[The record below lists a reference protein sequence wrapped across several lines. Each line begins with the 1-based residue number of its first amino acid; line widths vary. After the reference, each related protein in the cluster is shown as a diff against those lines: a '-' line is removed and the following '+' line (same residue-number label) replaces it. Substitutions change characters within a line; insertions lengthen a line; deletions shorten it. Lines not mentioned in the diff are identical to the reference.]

1 MAKKQNT
8 PQQQSTSNIDTDI
21 FVKGMTKDP
30 NISLVGK
37 DQWTHARNAINNSA
51 DGDVGTLGNEQ
62 ANYLC
67 DAAPY
72 TIIGAIHLYADKWV
86 LFSTNNE
93 QSEIGTWDDS
103 ECKYKT
109 VVNDYS
115 CYECIDTEDNP
126 FTPCLNFKTQNLITG
141 ASKENFDCSWQV
153 YWDDGLNPSRTL
165 NLDYIPYKQTII
177 SEDDEDCVI
186 TENSHPICL
195 DCEKLRLAP
204 LVETP
209 CIEIS
214 RSPDGGMLRNG
225 TYQVFIAYVIN
236 DQTVGDYYGISNVQP
251 LFEHED
257 TISGLDIKISNLDK
271 GFEYFKLVIC
281 SNNQMEMQ
289 AKEVGIYSTQQEF
302 ISIDYINQKL
312 KTVPI
317 EVLPLRNPAYE
328 KSDNMYVVNDYL
340 IRQGPTEQFDFNYQ
354 PLANKIHVHWTSW
367 QFPADYYKKGG
378 SKPTFMRDE
387 VYAFFIRFIYNT
399 GEKSSSF
406 HIPGKAPENFSLPD
420 GTVVNDLD
428 PLPGDPSEI
437 ASTIDGAPD
446 PERAFEVYNTTNLWW
461 DTGPG
466 SNSAEPDTDDGGIK
480 TAEGHMAYW
489 ESSEKYP
496 NDPVR
501 YGDLCSKP
509 IRHHKFPDE
518 TVLASDNGGTLAGQ
532 NGPLDRSSNDN
543 TSINI
548 LGARFYNIEWPR
560 FNGQSDPDN
569 ECDPLDPSPTG
580 AIIPNIVGYEI
591 LVGSREGNKSII
603 AKGIS
608 RNMRNYAIP
617 TGGDG
622 HEGPT
627 GQIGAIPN
635 YPFNDTG
642 ADPYLSSNND
652 FTWTNGTGNIQNNNQ
667 YPAGT
672 FGAGGGSYQDIFTF
686 HSPETSFNRP
696 YLNPY
701 EIKTYGVTTGT
712 SLGRFKKSEKHPQ
725 QKLLRNIS
733 MWVAIFV
740 GIGYAIAEMR
750 GKKKKGYSG
759 PKALSIGYTGTG
771 EPIGGGSFTSGNLTS
786 GGGGAWSPAAGA
798 SSNFANLSPSNQTA
812 NSGGDWEAGA
822 PASTLLAPGN
832 IYTNLG
838 TAAGVQQV
846 ASIEGTAGLTGEPA
860 LGATETTATVLGG
873 PKLLHQAAYA
883 PGMMGLYGSATTGT
897 WNRGFVGGGST
908 VEYQGGRFESLP
920 SLLQIVYGAFEFM
933 QFTATGGQEIIDL
946 IYNLVSYQ
954 DYAWKYN
961 AHGLYFATQRLTP
974 GTRTRTKVEVARYI
988 GSTMQQLTANIKI
1001 NNIQRPATVAIKTD
1015 GTNAIPIPTPGLDQS
1030 KFIIGQVN
1038 GGAGIHY
1045 RPSQLITSSI
1055 AAHYTALKVKFANQ
1069 YGQLDQINQIPVRG
1083 CVELWR
1089 DQPVIDKD
1097 TGEIIPFDN
1106 LNVLDTNNR
1115 GIFKSKTSFGGD
1127 CYLNRY
1133 TEKVIM
1139 PFFWDFL
1146 EGQPDGFPYDYRL
1159 RSNVPRPIYW
1169 MNSQKYDLSELVRT
1183 IMTIP
1188 FDFST
1193 GALPSGLFVLDRPGA
1208 DAGNDQAVSGGGG
1221 TQGGFPTN
1229 TAGPSTGDSTNNPT
1243 GRSLFHVKNGFMYT
1257 HNSGVNDFFVESE
1270 INTALRD
1277 WEDVDDKRHY
1287 DWMEYTD
1294 INELFDASIIKKG
1307 NFYKYDPSLSKN
1319 RFFSQLIS
1327 FGLIQPRDYDPI
1339 VSANCYMHYPKR
1351 LIYSLQAQ
1359 KEAKKDFWRVF
1370 LPNNYKDFKNKVNVI
1385 KPVSKSGAVVLF
1397 PNLAPAL
1404 FQGIDQLQTDLGT
1417 KLTIGDGGLFGQP
1430 MQNIV
1435 NADEAH
1441 EYGSCESQR
1450 SVVNTPSGLFYISQ
1464 AQGKVFHYTGKG
1476 LDNIANK
1483 GMKQWFNK
1491 YLPSNLLSHYP
1502 NMEDCQGWIDN
1513 PVAGVGCQTIYDPN
1527 FDIVYFCKKDYEPIV
1542 PECIDFVPCQG
1553 FVYNN
1558 TTCNGYEPQVCCP
1571 PDTTFPDGTIQ
1582 TWTYSPPGITCPPGY
1597 TNVSCTDGSPCCT
1610 DNSGNPPI
1618 PATVSEGECIGTTY
1632 TEALNDTNQT
1642 LGDVDIAITVD
1653 SSNSVDNNQNVDNM
1667 QNFILDFIS
1676 GISSELSTGQAQLS
1690 LVHFGSGRNTNN
1702 DLAFGGNLNPTPTSD
1717 TMFEPGEQIK
1727 LTSNSASLQNW
1738 VNTVYA
1744 NACTNADSPE
1754 GTSIIG
1760 GIWCALNLLYGSGS
1774 RPVPKKLITIIDG
1787 PQSTAAGATLP
1798 TTLNSPQD
1806 VYDGMVVSPITPN
1819 VSIGINN
1826 DRTNNP
1832 GNFGWQGTPSGIDN
1846 WFQNNVINNPN
1857 YADLESFAVLV
1868 NPWNNDPNTY
1878 TPANV
1883 AASWRNYTDDL
1894 AHPGNGYY
1902 GSFNTPGS
1910 TDVITDGIISSI
1922 TPPPVITWYC
1932 ADSTCDLE
1940 FFPNTGDYMC
1950 RCTETIPATLNDSVT
1965 PINITDTEYFKDVSW
1980 TISYDPKSAAWISFH
1995 DWHPDLAIPSLNH
2008 FFTTK
2013 NYLSDSHV
2021 RPDCPPGYTWN
2032 ATTMTCC
2039 QTFQRDFLADVIV
2052 EEAPVEVE
2060 ITPIPCKLDIVIG
2073 IDSSGSTSN
2082 FFGSFRGFVDDFV
2095 AEFET
2100 EMNLGNTQI
2109 GLVDWATTQINCT
2122 PDMAGV
2128 SLGGGVA
2135 PINFI
2140 PPSMSN
2146 YTGSTDWGTDFL
2158 AFQNAGTAFY
2168 GGFDFGQRQL
2178 SDVLASILGD
2188 RTDQVG
2194 YKRIYIHMGDGANN
2208 PNLAN
2213 IVPNAIGSGAYYAAL
2228 QGDMPVGFPQSN
2240 LGIGYAN
2247 AAVGAGLVTIP
2258 SETWGLFCHPTI
2270 TAPAGQFNIITDND
2284 TSKQNLSLTPVSVG
2298 AFASTLAN
2306 SLCTLPP
2313 VCSCPAGYERVSSLG
2328 TGTAPPYQIL
2338 GPLDDCTDKDRSGIC
2353 RKIKCECNFD
2363 NIASS
2368 IINPLTSQTGL
2379 CPDIALYSEP
2389 GFVGGD
2395 PINSD
2400 PDYISNPLTCYYEF
2414 ECCLNNDNIFEKGGI
2429 WKHNDRCDLYANYY
2443 DKDHPWEVEWVES
2456 IGQTVNTIRSIEY
2469 QLESYIYN
2477 GNLDYDCG
2485 DRFHDLD
2492 WNFDEAIIHNSEQVS
2507 GLLRLTLDPKNNAPL
2522 ITQYPI
2528 ITGNDIEILYSKVE
2542 QKYRFNQFWDITND
2556 RGEFNT
2562 NANLSIFITQL
2573 NGYIRDLNQA
2583 NLNYFKPAFQRKKF
2597 RHYVNSVILR
2607 KNISS
2612 NRKMLLKLAN
2622 TKINMSMR

>member
-1 MAKKQNT
+1 MAEKQNT

-62 ANYLC
+62 ANKLC
-67 DAAPY
+67 GGAPF
-72 TIIGAIHLYADKWV
+72 TIIGAIHLYGDKWI
-86 LFSTNNE
+86 LFSTNNQ
-93 QSEIGTWDDS
+93 QSEIGRWDDS
-103 ECKYKT
+103 ECKYET

-115 CYECIDTEDNP
+115 CFMCADEFSDDPLPYS
-126 FTPCLNFKTQNLITG
+126 PCLNFNTQHLITG
-141 ASKENFDCSWQV
+141 ASKENFDCTWQV
-153 YWDDGLNPSRTL
+153 YWDDGINPSRTL
-165 NLDYIPYKQTII
+165 NLDNIPWAQHLI
-177 SEDDEDCVI
+177 SDESDDCKIYED
-186 TENSHPICL
+186 TEPLCL
-195 DCEKLRLAP
+195 DCEKIRLAP
-204 LVETP
+204 LIETP

-214 RSPDGGMLRNG
+214 KSPDGGMLRNG

-251 LFEHED
+251 LWEHED

-271 GFEYFKLVIC
+271 GFKYFKLVIC

-289 AKEVGIYSTQQEF
+289 AKEIGIYSTEQEF

-399 GEKSSSF
+399 GERSSSF
-406 HIPGKAPENFSLPD
+406 HIPGKVPGNFSLPD
-420 GTVVNDLD
+420 GTVVGETD

-437 ASTIDGAPD
+437 ASTIDGAADPD
-446 PERAFEVYNTTNLWW
+446 RAFEIYNTTDSWW
-461 DTGPG
+461 TATGG
-466 SNSAEPDTDDGGIK
+466 SSSAEPDTDDGGVK

-501 YGDLCSKP
+501 YGDLCSQP

-518 TVLASDNGGTLAGQ
+518 TIPVGTSGVTSGP
-532 NGPLDRSSNDN
+532 NGPLDRSSNN
-543 TSINI
+543 NQSINI

-569 ECDPLDPSPTG
+569 ECDPIDPSPTG

-617 TGGDG
+617 DGAQG
-622 HEGPT
+622 HEGAT
-627 GQIGAIPN
+627 SQIGAISN
-635 YPFNDTG
+635 YPFNDIG
-642 ADPYLSSNND
+642 EDPYLSPNDD
-652 FTWTNGTGNIQNNNQ
+652 FTYTDGGGDIQNNNK
-667 YPAGT
+667 YPGGT
-672 FGAGGGSYQDIFTF
+672 FGAGGGTYQDIFTF

-712 SLGRFKKSEKHPQ
+712 SLGRFKESEKHPQ

-740 GIGYAIAEMR
+740 GIGYAISEMR
-750 GKKKKGYSG
+750 GKKKKSYTG
-759 PKALSIGYTGTG
+759 PKALSIGQAGRGKEQKGNSTNMTITPGTAFANAYTT
-771 EPIGGGSFTSGNLTS
+771 IATTTSPSITENTTARS
-786 GGGGAWSPAAGA
+786 GGQWDMGAPA
-798 SSNFANLSPSNQTA
+798 SSNFNGNLNI
-812 NSGGDWEAGA
+812 
-822 PASTLLAPGN
+822 TLGS
-832 IYTNLG
+832 
-838 TAAGVQQV
+838 TAAASQV
-846 ASIEGTAGLTGEPA
+846 SVIEGTAGITGEPLLA
-860 LGATETTATVLGG
+860 SGETAATVLGG
-873 PKLLHQAAYA
+873 PKLLHQTAYA
-883 PGMMGLYGSATTGT
+883 PSMMGLYGTATSQPS
-897 WNRGFVGGGST
+897 WDRGFVGGGST

-961 AHGLYFATQRLTP
+961 AHGLYYATQQLTP
-974 GTRTRTKVEVARYI
+974 GTRTRSRVEVARYI

-1015 GTNAIPIPTPGLDQS
+1015 GTNAIPIPTAGLDQS
-1030 KFIIGQVN
+1030 RFIIGQVN
-1038 GGAGIHY
+1038 NNAGIHY
-1045 RPSQLITSSI
+1045 RPSQLIRSSI

-1089 DQPVIDKD
+1089 DQPIIDKD

-1106 LNVLDTNNR
+1106 LNVLSNSNL
-1115 GIFKSKTSFGGD
+1115 GIFKSKTAFGGD

-1193 GALPSGLFVLDRPGA
+1193 GALPSGLFVLDRPG
-1208 DAGNDQAVSGGGG
+1208 NDSIDDTGYAAASG
-1221 TQGGFPTN
+1221 TQGGAPGN
-1229 TAGPSTGDSTNNPT
+1229 TTGPSTGDSTNSPT

-1287 DWMEYTD
+1287 DWMEFTD

-1397 PNLAPAL
+1397 PNLAPSL
-1404 FQGIDQLQTDLGT
+1404 FQGVDELQTDLGT
-1417 KLTIGDGGLFGQP
+1417 KLTIGDGGLFSQP

-1435 NADEAH
+1435 NADVAH

-1464 AQGKVFHYTGKG
+1464 AQGKIFHYTGQS

-1491 YLPSNLLSHYP
+1491 YLPSNLLSYYP
-1502 NMEDCQGWIDN
+1502 NMEDCQGWVDN
-1513 PVAGVGCQTIYDPN
+1513 PVAGIGCQTIYDPN

-1558 TTCNGYEPQVCCP
+1558 TTCNGYAPKSCCP
-1571 PDTTFPDGTIQ
+1571 PDVTFPDGTTQ
-1582 TWTYSPPGITCPPGY
+1582 TWTSTPPGTTCPPGY
-1597 TNVSCTDGSPCCT
+1597 TNISCIDGSPCCT
-1610 DNSGNPPI
+1610 DGSGAPPI
-1618 PATVSEGECIGTTY
+1618 PATVSEGECVGTSY
-1632 TEALNDTNQT
+1632 TAALSNTNQT
-1642 LGDVDIAITVD
+1642 LGGDIDIVISVDA
-1653 SSNSVDNNQNVDNM
+1653 SNSVQGNTNINNM

-1676 GISSELSTGQAQLS
+1676 GISTELLSGQAQLG
-1690 LVHFGSGRNTNN
+1690 LVYFGAGRNANIFTN
-1702 DLAFGGNLNPTPTSD
+1702 LALGGNAAGSD
-1717 TMFEPGEQIK
+1717 TMFEPGQQIM
-1727 LTSNSASLQNW
+1727 LSSNLGTLQNW
-1738 VNTVYA
+1738 VNVTYN
-1744 NACTNADSPE
+1744 NACLNLDTPE
-1754 GTSIIG
+1754 GTSIFAG
-1760 GIWCALNLLYGSGS
+1760 VWCGLNLLYGTNS
-1774 RPVPKKLITIIDG
+1774 RNVPKKLITIIDG
-1787 PQSTAAGATLP
+1787 PQSNVFGFGTTPPDLP
-1798 TTLNSPQD
+1798 NHLISPND
-1806 VYDGMVVSPITPN
+1806 VYQNMGVSPVTPD
-1819 VSIGINN
+1819 VSFANGIPSNSN
-1826 DRTNNP
+1826 DNTDVPNTN
-1832 GNFGWQGTPSGIDN
+1832 GWQGTPSNIDA
-1846 WFQNNVINNPN
+1846 WFQNYVIGNPN
-1857 YADLESFAVLV
+1857 YTDLETFAILV
-1868 NPWNNDPNTY
+1868 DPYAQDPNTY

-1883 AASWRNYTDDL
+1883 ATSWRNYADNL

-1902 GSFNTPGS
+1902 GSFNTTGS
-1910 TDVITDGIISSI
+1910 TDSITKDILDSISSAP
-1922 TPPPVITWYC
+1922 TTTWYC
-1932 ADSTCDLE
+1932 ADPACDLE
-1940 FFPNTGDYMC
+1940 FFTNTGDYMC
-1950 RCTETIPATLNDSVT
+1950 KCTETVPATLNDNVT
-1965 PINITDTEYFKDVSW
+1965 PIDITDTEYFKDVSW
-1980 TISYDPKSAAWISFH
+1980 TVSYDPKATAWISFH
-1995 DWHPDLAIPSLNH
+1995 DWHPDLVIPSLNH

-2013 NYLSDSHV
+2013 NYIDESEAQ
-2021 RPDCPPGYTWN
+2021 CPPGFTWN
-2032 ATTMTCC
+2032 ASTMTCC
-2039 QTFQRDFLADVIV
+2039 QTFQGEFLADVNI
-2052 EEAPVEVE
+2052 EEVPVEVM
-2060 ITPIPCKLDIVIG
+2060 IQAIPCKLDIVIG
-2073 IDSSGSTSN
+2073 IDSSGSTFN
-2082 FFGSFRGFVDDFV
+2082 FFGSFQGFVNDFV
-2095 AEFET
+2095 AEFAT
-2100 EMNLGNTQI
+2100 EMDAGNTQI
-2109 GLVDWATTQINCT
+2109 GLVDWSTQQINCT
-2122 PDMAGV
+2122 PDMAGN
-2128 SLGGGVA
+2128 SLGDGPNPVGFTA
-2135 PINFI
+2135 
-2140 PPSMSN
+2140 PSMSN

-2158 AFQNAGTAFY
+2158 VYQGNITFFY
-2168 GGFDFGQRQL
+2168 GGFTFGQAQL
-2178 SDVLASILGD
+2178 SDVLASTLGD

-2194 YKRIYIHMGDGANN
+2194 YKRIYIHMGDGAADDGN
-2208 PNLAN
+2208 
-2213 IVPNAIGSGAYYAAL
+2213 GAVIDNQQPQNFYATL
-2228 QGDMPVGFPQSN
+2228 QGDMPVGFPQSD
-2240 LGIGYAN
+2240 LGIGYDN
-2247 AAVGAGLVTIP
+2247 AAVGAGLATIP
-2258 SETWGLFCHPTI
+2258 SETWGLFCHPTAA
-2270 TAPAGQFNIITDND
+2270 APNAQFDIITDFD
-2284 TSKQNLSLTPVSVG
+2284 TAKQNLSLTPASVVP
-2298 AFASTLAN
+2298 FASTLAN

-2313 VCSCPAGYERVSSLG
+2313 ECSCPAGYERVSSLG

-2338 GPLDDCTDKDRSGIC
+2338 GPLDDCTIEGRSGIC
-2353 RKIKCECNFD
+2353 RKIECECNVL
-2363 NIASS
+2363 NLPNPS
-2368 IINPLTSQTGL
+2368 IPTTQTGQ
-2379 CPDIALYSEP
+2379 CPDIAEYYDPS
-2389 GFVGGD
+2389 FQGGD
-2395 PINSD
+2395 PTYVN
-2400 PDYISNPLTCYYEF
+2400 PMPLTCHYDY
-2414 ECCLNNDNIFEKGGI
+2414 ECCLDGTFEKGGI

-2443 DKDHPWEVEWVES
+2443 EKDYPWEVEWVES

-2469 QLESYIYN
+2469 QLESYIYK
-2477 GNLDYDCG
+2477 GNLGDGCG

-2492 WNFDEAIIHNSEQVS
+2492 WNFDDAIIHNSEQVS
-2507 GLLRLTLDPKNNAPL
+2507 GLLKLTLDPKNDVPL

-2556 RGEFNT
+2556 RGEFNAS
-2562 NANLSIFITQL
+2562 ANLSIFITQL
-2573 NGYIRDLNQA
+2573 NGYIRDLNLA